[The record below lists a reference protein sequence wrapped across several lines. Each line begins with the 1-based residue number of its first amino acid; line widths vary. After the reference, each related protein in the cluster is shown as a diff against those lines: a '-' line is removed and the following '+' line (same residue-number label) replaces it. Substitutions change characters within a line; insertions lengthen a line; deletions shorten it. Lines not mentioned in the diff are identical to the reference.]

1 MKLLKVPDS
10 MTIILSFNNK
20 NLSIIVK
27 RFKQLEYIKE
37 KAYQLFY
44 PIKSDILLKYN
55 NKDLSSFLDQSI
67 GLIFENKG
75 KVKLEIEQIIGT
87 KRPLIKKIK
96 LNSQKNIFNN
106 MNNILELNIPNIQD
120 PPDITDRYKS
130 IQAESLPTINLK
142 TLNNSSSIKK
152 KLPPIKNKNNKIKI
166 KIDILSYKLCRECLT
181 NETKYYCRQCNKF
194 ICIKCNN
201 KKHTNHLL
209 LESDI
214 NNEKRNVDIYKEA
227 IINKL
232 CLVINN
238 LDNIDNIQT
247 NEISMEE
254 WKNKYNEAI
263 NNLTQIAQE
272 QKEELKNNKNSNKK
286 NNSND
291 NDNNNKNEFLKR
303 LKDEKELLNNIVIST
318 GKDPFEL
325 FNDINKRERIINQTI
340 KKGRNKMN
348 KIEEMF
354 INIENEIDNVLFELE
369 ETINVK

>member
-44 PIKSDILLKYN
+44 PIKSDIKLKYN
-55 NKDLSSFLDQSI
+55 NKDLSSLLDQSI

-75 KVKLEIEQIIGT
+75 KVKLEIEAIIGT
-87 KRPLIKKIK
+87 KRQLIKKIK

-106 MNNILELNIPNIQD
+106 MNNIPELNIPNIQD

-142 TLNNSSSIKK
+142 TLNNSSSTKK

-201 KKHTNHLL
+201 KKHKNHLL

-263 NNLTQIAQE
+263 NNLTRIAQE
-272 QKEELKNNKNSNKK
+272 QKEELKNNKNNNKK
-286 NNSND
+286 NIND
-291 NDNNNKNEFLKR
+291 NDNNDKNEFLQR

-340 KKGRNKMN
+340 KKGKNKIN

-369 ETINVK
+369 EQINVK